1 MADFLD
7 LKPGHRVQVRA
18 VAGRNGR
25 GHHSSILEIASTTLV
40 IEAPTRDGERLRLRP
55 GDVVEVSLQAHGR
68 RYSFETDVQVLH
80 DAPQASITLR
90 MPSAVAQH
98 DRRELYRLP
107 IAIHPRYAALT
118 NNDDQ
123 EIERVE
129 VVVAEISGDGCRI
142 RLRRWVPIG
151 TRIRLIFALGDA
163 PDAPELDLIAETVSV
178 AEDQRRGT
186 YRVHTRFMDASRQIE
201 ERIVRFVFSEQV
213 ELLQKGVL

>member
-7 LKPGHRVQVRA
+7 LRPGHRVQVKAA
-18 VAGRNGR
+18 VGRNGR
-25 GHHSSILEIASTTLV
+25 SHGSSILEIAPTTLL
-40 IEAPTRDGERLRLRP
+40 IEAPSRDGERLRLRR
-55 GDVVEVSLQAHGR
+55 GDVVEVSLQSHGR
-68 RYSFETDVQVLH
+68 RYSFETDVQDLH

-98 DRRELYRLP
+98 EQREFYRLP
-107 IAIHPRYAALT
+107 IVIHPRYAALT
-118 NNDDQ
+118 NNDGE

-129 VVVAEISGDGCRI
+129 AVIADISGDGCRL

-151 TRIRLIFALGDA
+151 TRIRLIFALGDN
-163 PDAPELDLIAETVSV
+163 PDDPELDLIAEAVAV

-186 YRVHTRFMDASRQIE
+186 YRVNARFTGVSRQIE
-201 ERIVRFVFSEQV
+201 ERIVRFVFSQQV